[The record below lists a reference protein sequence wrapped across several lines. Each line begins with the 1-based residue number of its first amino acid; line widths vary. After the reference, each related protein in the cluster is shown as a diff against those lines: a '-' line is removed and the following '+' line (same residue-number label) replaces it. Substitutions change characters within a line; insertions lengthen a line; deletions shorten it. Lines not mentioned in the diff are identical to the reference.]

1 MFLVNN
7 MELKFDKE
15 KNFQERLWFL
25 HHYSNWVKSVPNKVW
40 SRQQADFINSLFL
53 NGKNYSLSLEDYLN
67 MVNAGKDVRN
77 KRLDS
82 RKVF

>member
-25 HHYSNWVKSVPNKVW
+25 HHYSNWVKSVSNEVW
-40 SRQQADFINSLFL
+40 SRQQAEFIDSLIL
-53 NGKNYSLSLEDYLN
+53 NGYNYSLSPREYLK
-67 MVNAGKDVRN
+67 MVAAGRKIRK
-77 KRLDS
+77 KRFS
-82 RKVF
+82 